1 MTDPNITT
9 WRKSTKSSG
18 GANCVEVGH
27 SEPATVVGVRDTKD
41 RAAGMILLSPAA
53 WRAFIDGIKDG
64 GLSAS

>member
-1 MTDPNITT
+1 MTEPNITT

-27 SEPATVVGVRDTKD
+27 AVPVAVVGVRDTKD
-41 RAAGMILLSPAA
+41 RAGGMILLSPAA
-53 WRAFIDGIKDG
+53 WRAFIGGIKDG